1 MNMNNNIKALDPVTE
16 AEAIRQAQAGS
27 ESAKETLFSAYL
39 PAIEAAA
46 HRFRDSLGYDDAF
59 QEASVAFLALIE
71 AHDPERNAVLAG
83 HVRRYLDY
91 HLKEVATET
100 TNPFGIPGRTMRRY
114 LKIMQEAEGDLVA
127 AAALCEKH
135 GMSISTFLDI
145 YKMVGTTSL
154 EGATYGEGGGEAN
167 LLEGSSAT
175 IVGGAEEGPDAYDAM
190 LTSWEVRALMAELD
204 DESLEVVRLAYGF
217 TPVIIDGEEVDPA
230 SSDRS
235 LAAHDDGTVA
245 AAMTWARGEVY
256 SRQKAQRRRAGALK
270 TMREKY
276 ETSIGTEVI

>member
-1 MNMNNNIKALDPVTE
+1 MNTNSNITALDLATE
-16 AEAIRQAQAGS
+16 AEAIRQAKAGS

-46 HRFRDSLGYDDAF
+46 HRFRESLGYDDAF
-59 QEASVAFLALIE
+59 QEATVAFLALIE

-83 HVRRYLDY
+83 HVRRYLDF

-114 LKIMQEAEGDLVA
+114 LKVMQEAEGDLVA

-135 GMSISTFLDI
+135 EMSISTFLDI

-154 EGATYGEGGGEAN
+154 EGATYGEDGGEAN
-167 LLEGSSAT
+167 LLESTGAA
-175 IVGGAEEGPDAYDAM
+175 IVGGAEKGPDAYDAM
-190 LTSWEVRALMAELD
+190 LTAWEVQALMTELD
-204 DESLEVVRLAYGF
+204 AESLEVVRLAYGF
-217 TPVIIDGEEVDPA
+217 TPVVIDGEEVDPA

-245 AAMTWARGEVY
+245 AAMTWRHGETY
-256 SRQKAQRRRAGALK
+256 SRQKAQRRRTGALK

-276 ETSIGTEVI
+276 DTNISTEGI